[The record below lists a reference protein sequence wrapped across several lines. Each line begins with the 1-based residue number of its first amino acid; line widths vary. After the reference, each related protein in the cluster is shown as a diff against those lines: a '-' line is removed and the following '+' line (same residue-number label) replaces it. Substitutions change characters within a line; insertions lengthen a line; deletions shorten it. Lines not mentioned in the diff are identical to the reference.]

1 MRKDMAVVFLFML
14 LFVFSSF
21 PRTTTAV
28 RFSIESRNY
37 QSGNLMSIGDE
48 NDSTQQLNDADFQK
62 KGRMDIETSD
72 YQTGPNPKHNPPP
85 TPAPGPSPIPRKSP
99 PRKRKPPS
107 GSRKQRAAH
116 GPSTRS

>member
-21 PRTTTAV
+21 PPTTTAV
-28 RFSIESRNY
+28 RFSR
-37 QSGNLMSIGDE
+37 NLMSIGDE
-48 NDSTQQLNDADFQK
+48 NDSTQQLYDADFQK

-85 TPAPGPSPIPRKSP
+85 TPAPGVGNIQRIEFGNFLSHIGCRK
-99 PRKRKPPS
+99 KLKWVYKP
-107 GSRKQRAAH
+107 H
-116 GPSTRS
+116 L